1 MKLPT
6 NLDSDGM
13 NTKFFI
19 FTVKDLRNAIAHNN
33 VIFDTRFKS
42 GKIDQR
48 LVTLLETE
56 VGISNID
63 FKYMDA
69 YIIKEVCIEWQNYQN
84 FKIWFDTHYIPGTKV
99 NLDKDLLYKEGNIYS
114 PETCAFMT
122 HFLNTVFEDRGIESN
137 IQQND
142 NGTYLVSMN
151 VLNRKMDIGVF
162 DSEEEA
168 HTGFID
174 GKIDYICDL
183 AEKCKGKV
191 PDYVYEGML
200 NYKIEID

>member
-1 MKLPT
+1 MDIAVIRSNRK
-6 NLDSDGM
+6 
-13 NTKFFI
+13 
-19 FTVKDLRNAIAHNN
+19 TVAIQVNADLTVTVRVPQRTSRKDIERIIREKEPWIRKHIEQIRAKREAYEAM
-33 VIFDTRFKS
+33 
-42 GKIDQR
+42 
-48 LVTLLETE
+48 ETSHLTDE
-56 VGISNID
+56 EIRELAD
-63 FKYMDA
+63 KA
-69 YIIKEVCIEWQNYQN
+69 RK
-84 FKIWFDTHYIPGTKV
+84 YIPERVAYFAEHMGV
-99 NLDKDLLYKEGNIYS
+99 
-114 PETCAFMT
+114 
-122 HFLNTVFEDRGIESN
+122 
-137 IQQND
+137 
-142 NGTYLVSMN
+142 TYGRITIRNQKTRSMN